1 MGCTNQKSIILSNG
15 KKLYFTNESEKYKV
29 IFVIKNPCSHKES
42 SIYKQICEEFN
53 YNYLSTGD
61 ILERI
66 CSEKS
71 QKKEYENIIEKVK
84 NGDLIT
90 SKEMV
95 NILKNEI
102 IKFDNYKYILID
114 GFPRNYEQAVAYD
127 DILKKVGYD
136 LGIIIVMEVDQDI
149 LEKRITGRRV
159 CKNCG
164 SVFNINND
172 LMKPKNESIC
182 DNCGGDLYQRSDDN
196 LEAFK
201 NRFATYEKNTEK
213 IINHYKD
220 LGVLHFI
227 DGNRTIEEISKQI
240 DEIIKEAN

>member
-114 GFPRNYEQAVAYD
+114 GFPRNIENIIEWESIMNGIALV
-127 DILKKVGYD
+127 KKVLFIKITDEEIKKRLDDDYK
-136 LGIIIVMEVDQDI
+136 LKQTINEK
-149 LEKRITGRRV
+149 LEKQI
-159 CKNCG
+159 
-164 SVFNINND
+164 NIYND
-172 LMKPKNESIC
+172 NIISLTEKYKNENLLIEI
-182 DNCGGDLYQRSDDN
+182 DGMKKEEEIFKNLYQK
-196 LEAFK
+196 FIK
-201 NRFATYEKNTEK
+201 NKLF
-213 IINHYKD
+213 
-220 LGVLHFI
+220 
-227 DGNRTIEEISKQI
+227 
-240 DEIIKEAN
+240 

>member
-84 NGDLIT
+84 NGDLIA

-114 GFPRNYEQAVAYD
+114 GFPRNIENIIEWESIMNGIALV
-127 DILKKVGYD
+127 KKVLFIKITDEEIKKRLDDDYK
-136 LGIIIVMEVDQDI
+136 LKQTINEK
-149 LEKRITGRRV
+149 LEKQINIYNDNIISLTEKYKKENLLIEIDGMKKEEEIF
-159 CKNCG
+159 KN
-164 SVFNINND
+164 
-172 LMKPKNESIC
+172 
-182 DNCGGDLYQRSDDN
+182 LYQK
-196 LEAFK
+196 FIK
-201 NRFATYEKNTEK
+201 NKLF
-213 IINHYKD
+213 
-220 LGVLHFI
+220 
-227 DGNRTIEEISKQI
+227 
-240 DEIIKEAN
+240 

>member
-71 QKKEYENIIEKVK
+71 QKKENENIIEKVK

-114 GFPRNYEQAVAYD
+114 GFPRNIENIIEWESIMNGIALV
-127 DILKKVGYD
+127 KKVLYIKITD
-136 LGIIIVMEVDQDI
+136 EEIKKRLDDDYKLKQTINEK
-149 LEKRITGRRV
+149 LEKQI
-159 CKNCG
+159 
-164 SVFNINND
+164 NIYND
-172 LMKPKNESIC
+172 NIISLTEKYKNENLLIEI
-182 DNCGGDLYQRSDDN
+182 DGMKKEEEIFKNLYQK
-196 LEAFK
+196 FIK
-201 NRFATYEKNTEK
+201 NKLF
-213 IINHYKD
+213 
-220 LGVLHFI
+220 
-227 DGNRTIEEISKQI
+227 
-240 DEIIKEAN
+240 

>member
-1 MGCTNQKSIILSNG
+1 MGCTNQKSIISSNG

-114 GFPRNYEQAVAYD
+114 GFPRNIENIIEWESIMNGIALV
-127 DILKKVGYD
+127 KKVLYIKITD
-136 LGIIIVMEVDQDI
+136 EEIKKRLDDDYKLKQTINEK
-149 LEKRITGRRV
+149 LEKQI
-159 CKNCG
+159 
-164 SVFNINND
+164 NIYND
-172 LMKPKNESIC
+172 NIISLTEKYKNENLLIEI
-182 DNCGGDLYQRSDDN
+182 DGMKKEEEIFKNLYQK
-196 LEAFK
+196 FIK
-201 NRFATYEKNTEK
+201 NKLF
-213 IINHYKD
+213 
-220 LGVLHFI
+220 
-227 DGNRTIEEISKQI
+227 
-240 DEIIKEAN
+240 

>member
-71 QKKEYENIIEKVK
+71 QKKEYKNIIEKVK

-114 GFPRNYEQAVAYD
+114 GFPRNIENIIEWESIMNGIALV
-127 DILKKVGYD
+127 KKVLYIKITD
-136 LGIIIVMEVDQDI
+136 EEIKKRLDDDYKLKQTINEK
-149 LEKRITGRRV
+149 LEKQI
-159 CKNCG
+159 NI
-164 SVFNINND
+164 FNDNIIS
-172 LMKPKNESIC
+172 LTEKYKNENLLIEI
-182 DNCGGDLYQRSDDN
+182 DGMKKEEEIFKNLYQK
-196 LEAFK
+196 FIK
-201 NRFATYEKNTEK
+201 NKLF
-213 IINHYKD
+213 
-220 LGVLHFI
+220 
-227 DGNRTIEEISKQI
+227 
-240 DEIIKEAN
+240 

>member
-114 GFPRNYEQAVAYD
+114 GFPRNIENIIEWESIMNGIALV
-127 DILKKVGYD
+127 KKVLYIKITD
-136 LGIIIVMEVDQDI
+136 EEIKKRLDDDYKLKQTINEK
-149 LEKRITGRRV
+149 LEKQI
-159 CKNCG
+159 
-164 SVFNINND
+164 NIYND
-172 LMKPKNESIC
+172 NIISLTEKYKNENLLIEI
-182 DNCGGDLYQRSDDN
+182 DGMKKEEEIFKNLYQK
-196 LEAFK
+196 FIK
-201 NRFATYEKNTEK
+201 NKLF
-213 IINHYKD
+213 
-220 LGVLHFI
+220 
-227 DGNRTIEEISKQI
+227 
-240 DEIIKEAN
+240 